1 MKFLGMGGFEF
12 VIILIVILLIF
23 GPKNLPKLGNAF
35 GKTVSNLRAGM
46 NEGKKKEVD
55 EAAEGEEPQA
65 AEVAGELAAEVEE
78 AADGAQEAAEVAE
91 AKAEEAVAEADV
103 QAEEAAGDIAE
114 AAEGAVA
121 EAAAAVDE
129 AFDEVAGEA
138 PKKVKRVVRKKVAAD
153 QPAEPVE

>member
-65 AEVAGELAAEVEE
+65 AEVVGELAAEVEE
-78 AADGAQEAAEVAE
+78 VADGAQEAAEVA
-91 AKAEEAVAEADV
+91 AAQVEEAAAEAEA
-103 QAEEAAGDIAE
+103 QAEEATGDVAE

-121 EAAAAVDE
+121 EAVAAVDE

-138 PKKVKRVVRKKVAAD
+138 PKKVKRVVRKKVVAD